1 MKNFYDGSD
10 KLNLN
15 QANFRFA
22 FTFIGKNNYELKN
35 DPRYVKMMARL
46 WTQKDGAKSE
56 RVINYHKCTS
66 EDWKEFYPVDN
77 KNKAFVDQIKN
88 DEKRGFFC
96 LDWTDDLEIYGNTAM
111 DS

>member
-35 DPRYVKMMARL
+35 DPRYVKIMARV
-46 WTQKDGAKSE
+46 WTQKDG
-56 RVINYHKCTS
+56 V
-66 EDWKEFYPVDN
+66 
-77 KNKAFVDQIKN
+77 
-88 DEKRGFFC
+88 
-96 LDWTDDLEIYGNTAM
+96 
-111 DS
+111 